1 MGTPGRLCALL
12 EMGSLQPSSLRLLVL
27 DEADQLLT
35 ESFNEDIRCGRGN
48 GQYSVDVDARLLWM
62 KGLSQRGPET

>member
-12 EMGSLQPSSLRLLVL
+12 EMGSLPPSSLRLLVL

-35 ESFNEDIRCGRGN
+35 ESFNDDIRWGR
-48 GQYSVDVDARLLWM
+48 SRPL
-62 KGLSQRGPET
+62 PETPAIS

>member
-12 EMGSLQPSSLRLLVL
+12 EMGSLQPSALRLLVL

-35 ESFNEDIRCGRGN
+35 ESFNDDIRWVQSHVTRVQTHTLPSSFRVN
-48 GQYSVDVDARLLWM
+48 QN
-62 KGLSQRGPET
+62 